1 MERNSVNGN
10 TSEIMAVDSNFERL
24 EQEVNRLVEVLER
37 LRSENAT
44 KDEEIQSLSSRN
56 EGLKSTVAQLEAA
69 QTESENAAKIRDEVK
84 SRIAGILQKLD
95 AVEL

>member
-1 MERNSVNGN
+1 MERNSVNGSD
-10 TSEIMAVDSNFERL
+10 SEDMAVDGNFERL

-37 LRSENAT
+37 LRDENAT
-44 KDEEIQSLSSRN
+44 KNEQIQSLSSRN
-56 EGLKSTVAQLEAA
+56 EALKSNVAKLEAA
-69 QTESENAAKIRDEVK
+69 QSESENAEKIRDEVK

>member
-1 MERNSVNGN
+1 
-10 TSEIMAVDSNFERL
+10 MAVDSNFERL

-44 KDEEIQSLSSRN
+44 KDEEIQSLSSQN
-56 EGLKSTVAQLEAA
+56 EALKSNVAQLETA
-69 QTESENAAKIRDEVK
+69 QTESENAAKIREEVK

>member
-1 MERNSVNGN
+1 MERNSVNGSY
-10 TSEIMAVDSNFERL
+10 SENMAVDSNFERL

-44 KDEEIQSLSSRN
+44 KNEQIQSLSSQN
-56 EGLKSTVAQLEAA
+56 EALKSNVAQLEAA
-69 QTESENAAKIRDEVK
+69 QTESENAEKIRDEVK

-95 AVEL
+95 AVEP

>member
-1 MERNSVNGN
+1 
-10 TSEIMAVDSNFERL
+10 MAVDSNFERL

-44 KDEEIQSLSSRN
+44 KDEEIQSLSSQN
-56 EGLKSTVAQLEAA
+56 EALKSNVARLEAA
-69 QTESENAAKIRDEVK
+69 QTESENAGRIRDEVK

>member
-1 MERNSVNGN
+1 
-10 TSEIMAVDSNFERL
+10 MAVDGNFERL

-37 LRSENAT
+37 LRNESAT
-44 KDEEIQSLSSRN
+44 KNEQIQSLSSRN
-56 EGLKSTVAQLEAA
+56 EALKSNVAQLEAA
-69 QTESENAAKIRDEVK
+69 QTESENAEKIRDEVK

>member
-1 MERNSVNGN
+1 MERNSVNGSN
-10 TSEIMAVDSNFERL
+10 SEDMAVDSNFERL

-37 LRSENAT
+37 LRNENAT
-44 KDEEIQSLSSRN
+44 KNEQIQSLSSQN
-56 EGLKSTVAQLEAA
+56 EVLKSNVAQLEAA
-69 QTESENAAKIRDEVK
+69 QTESENAEKVRDEVK